1 MRVLVESERKIIRGK
16 TMDLHEKRAIIFDKD
31 GTLLL
36 FEPFWFP
43 VAKSAVRKMI
53 KSYISDDKKAED
65 VSLAAEKALG
75 IENDMLHPN
84 GILSAG
90 TYEQAA
96 VAINEI
102 LKEFGIEGNTTREE
116 TEEAFENNLS
126 EGKIIPTCKN
136 LREKL
141 ERLKRSGKF
150 LFLVTTDN
158 PQITDRCLNVLR
170 IRELFN
176 TIYCDDG
183 IHLTKP
189 SPYAVEEIMRL
200 YRLQNSDICMVG
212 DTTTDIKF
220 AKNARIDSVC
230 VGNNKKASETA
241 DYTFDDVGVI
251 LDCLLEDKK
260 GQAEKGT
267 DKNEI

>member
-1 MRVLVESERKIIRGK
+1 
-16 TMDLHEKRAIIFDKD
+16 MDLQEKRAIIFDKD
-31 GTLLL
+31 GTLLQ
-36 FEPFWFP
+36 FVPFWVP
-43 VAKSAVRKMI
+43 VAKSAVRQII
-53 KSYISDDKKAED
+53 KTYISDDKAAAN
-65 VSLAAEKALG
+65 VLLAAEKALG
-75 IENDMLHPN
+75 IENDILQPN

-102 LKEFGIEGNTTREE
+102 LKGFGFESNITREE
-116 TEEAFENNLS
+116 TETAFENNLS

-141 ERLKRSGKF
+141 ERLKRSGKH

-183 IHLTKP
+183 IHPTKP
-189 SPYAVEEIMRL
+189 SPYAVEEIMRI
-200 YRLQNSDICMVG
+200 YRLKNADICMVG
-212 DTTTDIKF
+212 DTTTDMKF
-220 AKNARIDSVC
+220 AKNAQIESVC
-230 VGNNKKASETA
+230 VGNNEKASEIA
-241 DYTFDDVGVI
+241 DYTFDDVGVF
-251 LDCLLEDKK
+251 LDCLLRNEN
-260 GQAEKGT
+260 GQAEKFSE
-267 DKNEI
+267 K